1 MCEAEI
7 AALLMGSRILPLSL
21 VLRKEKR
28 NWAMMMMGMMMMMG
42 GGNVDDEIGDN
53 DHLWLPSSI

>member
-7 AALLMGSRILPLSL
+7 AALLMGSRILPFSL

-28 NWAMMMMGMMMMMG
+28 NWAMMMMGMMVMG

-53 DHLWLPSSI
+53 DHLRLPSSI